1 MSVVLPVATLLNPPK
16 MVWFED
22 NGPTP
27 LNPFDRQVEIVLV
40 NDWLDVFNRQNGR
53 QCVPRFNTLYSTQ
66 YSLYWVLGRPTG
78 S

>member
-53 QCVPRFNTLYSTQ
+53 QCVPRFNTLY
-66 YSLYWVLGRPTG
+66 WVLGRPTQG
-78 S
+78 RERC